1 LALYFDWYSYPFR
14 DMEERAAS
22 YAEFWRDFNANH
34 RRRGIGV
41 YLGMSSVGANAF
53 YLFLLRRDVDLEQ
66 LLPDL
71 SEAQRGL
78 DVVLLH
84 RVMLE
89 KGLGITAVEAEKF
102 ISYERETEKAIA
114 AVDRGEAQMACL
126 LKPVRVEQVTE
137 IALAGGVLPQKS
149 TDFYPKLLSGETIFR
164 IEGTLK

>member
-1 LALYFDWYSYPFR
+1 V
-14 DMEERAAS
+14 S
-22 YAEFWRDFNANH
+22 YAEFRRDFEGKNH
-34 RRRGIGV
+34 GRRGIGV
-41 YLGMSSVGANAF
+41 YSTVAQPGSANAF
-53 YLFLLRRDVDLEQ
+53 YLFLLRKDVDLEQ

-89 KGLGITAVEAEKF
+89 KGLGITAEAVEAEKF
-102 ISYERETEKAIA
+102 VSYERETEKAIA

-137 IALAGGVLPQKS
+137 IALGGGVLPQKS
-149 TDFYPKLLSGETIFR
+149 TDFYPKLLSGETISK
-164 IEGTLK
+164 IDIYKNS

>member
-1 LALYFDWYSYPFR
+1 MYSGSFFNPTPTTGAGPGTWPGT
-14 DMEERAAS
+14 RAS
-22 YAEFWRDFNANH
+22 
-34 RRRGIGV
+34 
-41 YLGMSSVGANAF
+41 ANAF
-53 YLFLLRRDVDLEQ
+53 YLFLLRRDVDLEL

-89 KGLGITAVEAEKF
+89 KGLGITAEAVEAEKF
-102 ISYERETEKAIA
+102 ISYEREMEKAIA

-137 IALAGGVLPQKS
+137 IALGGGVLPQKS
-149 TDFYPKLLSGETIFR
+149 TDFYPKLLSGETIYK
-164 IEGTLK
+164 IERE